1 MQWSDTGIV
10 LSARK
15 HGESSAIV
23 SLLTRD
29 HGRHPGLVRGGSGR
43 RKRGVLQPGNE
54 IAATWRARL
63 SEHLG
68 SYTVELTKAR
78 PAAFLDDPLRL
89 AGLSAACAVA
99 EVALPEREAHPAAFV
114 GLTTLLGALDQDVWP
129 AIYVQWELN
138 LLGDLGFGLDLSSCA
153 ATGAT
158 DNLIYVSPRT
168 GRAVSRR
175 GGRRLP
181 LPLAAACRGSW
192 PLSGSGPAA
201 WSWADIDDGLA
212 LTGYFF
218 ERHVLCCRMTET
230 LCHAARRRLVDRIA
244 SNASTSGV

>member
-168 GRAVSRR
+168 GRAVSGEAGVAYHSRL
-175 GGRRLP
+175 LP
-181 LPLAAACRGSW
+181 LPRFLAPAGRG
-192 PLSGSGPAA
+192 PTV

-212 LTGYFF
+212 LAGYFF
-218 ERHVLCCRMTET
+218 ERHVFAAHEGTVP
-230 LCHAARRRLVDRIA
+230 AARRRLADRIA
-244 SNASTSGV
+244 GKASTSGV